1 MLQPGEVGKGVLV
14 ACAAH
19 LKRGAQVVAHGRP
32 IGLAEDQAVVIV
44 GELRTAHT
52 GQFAVGQAGDGGRN
66 RGFDA
71 ACAAADTTVHAI
83 RHRAAVRVLFAR

>member
-1 MLQPGEVGKGVLV
+1 MLQPGQVGEGMLV

-19 LKRGAQVVAHGRP
+19 LKRGTQVDAHDRP
-32 IGLAEDQAVVIV
+32 LGLTEDQAVVIV

-52 GQFAVGQAGDGGRN
+52 GWFAVGQAGDGGRN

-71 ACAAADTTVHAI
+71 ACATAATTIHANL
-83 RHRAAVRVLFAR
+83 HRAAVRVLFAR